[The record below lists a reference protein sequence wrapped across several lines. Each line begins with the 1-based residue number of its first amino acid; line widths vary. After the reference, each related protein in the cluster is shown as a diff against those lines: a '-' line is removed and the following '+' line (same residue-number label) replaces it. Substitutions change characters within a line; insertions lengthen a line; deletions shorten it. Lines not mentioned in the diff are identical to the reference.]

1 MKKKIACPSDIVPFV
16 RNYAVSNKEHFLM
29 ITLDGGYQIIGIHVV
44 SVGTLNRSLIHPREI
59 FSEAIKDNA
68 TALILCHN
76 HPSGDC
82 TPSEEDIAATRTL
95 LKASEI
101 MGIAILDH
109 IIVSCDNY
117 CSFVEHDILFHNDER
132 GKIRV

>member
-117 CSFVEHDILFHNDER
+117 CSFVEHDILFHND
-132 GKIRV
+132 